1 MKECKDNKLVK
12 FLLPAIIII
21 SIIII
26 AGISYNYIKKIF
38 DNNFLNYSSKVSN
51 KIIKYSLNHTD
62 EYKKYPKNDNSIYVG
77 LSYIYKDISKFM
89 NTNKYK
95 GFIAL
100 YSDNSYTISIKD
112 KKEKRCVYLPKTKKI
127 NYKDIKYDCKNILT
141 NRKEEK

>member
-1 MKECKDNKLVK
+1 MKESNNKL
-12 FLLPAIIII
+12 FSYLITAIIII
-21 SIIII
+21 AIITI
-26 AGISYNYIKKIF
+26 AVIGYNYIKKIF
-38 DNNFLNYSSKVSN
+38 DNDFLNYSNKVHN
-51 KIIKYSLNHTD
+51 KIINYSLKHKE